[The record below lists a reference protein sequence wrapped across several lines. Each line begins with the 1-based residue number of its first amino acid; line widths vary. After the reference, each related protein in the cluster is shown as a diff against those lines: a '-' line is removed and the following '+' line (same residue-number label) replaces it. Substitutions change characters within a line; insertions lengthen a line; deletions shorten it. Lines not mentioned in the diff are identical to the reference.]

1 MIQLLHEIDYPDFM
15 PIDKSFCGQC
25 GSECCDS
32 STPFTKEDLANIKKT
47 NRKLLRGVELIPSG
61 NSAFTLRK
69 RSNEQCVFLD
79 ENKRCKIYD
88 IRPQI
93 CRDFGDKPYCLCA
106 YNGLSEIPTD
116 PKTLARLASE
126 AQRIN
131 TERLA
136 AGMGIRLRANMIDP
150 GVENVLSDNQRS
162 KTLYFRKEA

>member
-1 MIQLLHEIDYPDFM
+1 MIALTRHIDYPDFT
-15 PIDKSFCGQC
+15 PIDKSLCGQC

-32 STPFTKEDLANIKKT
+32 STPFTKEDIASIKKDY
-47 NRKLLRGVELIPSG
+47 RKLLRGVEFIPDG
-61 NSAFTLRK
+61 NGVFTLRK

-79 ENKRCKIYD
+79 QNKRCRIYD

-106 YNGLSEIPTD
+106 YNGLSEIPSD
-116 PKTLARLASE
+116 PKTLAHLASE

-136 AGMGIRLRANMIDP
+136 AGMGIRLQANMIDP
-150 GVENVLSDNQRS
+150 GIENVLSNNQRRN
-162 KTLYFRKEA
+162 TLDFRKEA